1 MRIVMIGPFAFTPK
15 ATVSARTFPM
25 AQALTARGHQVT
37 ILIAPY
43 DNLAD
48 AGQIVDRDAV
58 RIENLSLKR
67 VTALTPLSA
76 AWRLAAHARD
86 LRPDAVHVFKP
97 VGYAALAGMVLC
109 YTSRLPLV
117 VDTDDWEGT
126 GGWNSVNPYPWHWR
140 RFFDFQE
147 RWLPR
152 HSAAVTVASRTLET
166 QMWGMGVPPNRVF
179 YVPNCPG
186 MTFLS
191 RRDNIQQADRAR
203 VRDTLG
209 IGTAP
214 MAIYVG
220 HITLGDDLDLALT
233 AFRQV
238 RDRVPDARM
247 VIVGTGDGL
256 DRLQALATELRLD
269 DAVIFTGWIDHLKVP
284 AYLAAADVAIY
295 PYRDSLVNRAKCS
308 IKILEYMT
316 MGKAIITHRVGQ
328 NLEYLE
334 HGRSG
339 ILAEPGDVKEFTEGL
354 VTALTDRAY
363 ADSLGA
369 QAAQRIER
377 RFNWSRRVLDV
388 ERAYEFASRGTSEAG
403 K

>member
-1 MRIVMIGPFAFTPK
+1 
-15 ATVSARTFPM
+15 M

-37 ILIAPY
+37 ILVAPY

-48 AGQIVDRDAV
+48 AGQIIDRDAV
-58 RIENLSLKR
+58 RIENLPLKR

-76 AWRLAAHARD
+76 AWQLAAHTRD
-86 LRPDAVHVFKP
+86 LRPDIVHVFKP
-97 VGYAALAGMVLC
+97 VGYAALAGMILC
-109 YTSRLPLV
+109 YTSKLPLV

-126 GGWNSVNPYPWHWR
+126 GGWNSVNPYPWHWK

-152 HSAAVTVASRTLET
+152 YSAAVTVASRTLET
-166 QMWGMGVPPNRVF
+166 QMWGMGVQPDRVF

-186 MTFLS
+186 RTFLS
-191 RRDNIQQADRAR
+191 RRENTQQADRTW
-203 VRDTLG
+203 VRDALG
-209 IGTAP
+209 IGNAP

-220 HITLGDDLDLALT
+220 HITRGDDLDLALA

-247 VIVGTGDGL
+247 VVVGTGDGL
-256 DRLQALATELRLD
+256 DRLQKQATELSLTET
-269 DAVIFTGWIDHLKVP
+269 VIFTGWLEHQKVP

-308 IKILEYMT
+308 IKILEYMA

-354 VTALTDRAY
+354 VATLSDRAY
-363 ADSLGA
+363 ADRLGT

-388 ERAYEFASRGTSEAG
+388 ERAYEFACRDTGRTE